1 MNRMPP
7 TCDDD
12 VAAFLHRFDLGKY
25 ETDAYLTLLQ
35 YGPQNYK
42 GLAERSSV
50 PYGKIYATMKAL
62 DAKGWV
68 TTLNRRPKIFCAVAP
83 EIPLKTSIE
92 RIKKRVNKLEA
103 TFQRIGP
110 HLTTL
115 YTQSHPRAVENT
127 EDA

>member
-1 MNRMPP
+1 MSPAY
-7 TCDDD
+7 TDD
-12 VAAFLHRFDLGKY
+12 VVAFLHRFDLGKY

-42 GLAERSSV
+42 GLAERSHV

-62 DAKGWV
+62 DAKGWI
-68 TTLNRRPKIFCAVAP
+68 TTLNRRPKLFCAVP
-83 EIPLKTSIE
+83 PKIPLQTSID
-92 RIKKRVNKLEA
+92 RIKKRVSKLEA

-115 YTQSHPRAVENT
+115 YTQSHPRAVENI
-127 EDA
+127 EEA